1 MSDTE
6 KMVRE
11 ELGKIIGKDTKDIP
25 KNANL
30 IEEVG
35 LDSLN
40 ILEVFGMV
48 EGKFNVVVEPEK
60 ISELRT
66 IEDIVNIIEN
76 NKEW

>member
-25 KNANL
+25 KGANL

-60 ISELRT
+60 ISDLRT

-76 NKEW
+76 NKE

>member
-1 MSDTE
+1 MNDTE

-11 ELGKIIGKDTKDIP
+11 ELSKITGKDTNDISRD
-25 KNANL
+25 ANL
-30 IEEVG
+30 LEEVG

-66 IEDIVNIIEN
+66 IEDIVNIIES
-76 NKEW
+76 NKK

>member
-76 NKEW
+76 NKE

>member
-1 MSDTE
+1 MNDTE

-11 ELGKIIGKDTKDIP
+11 ELGKIIGKDTSDIP
-25 KNANL
+25 KDANL
-30 IEEVG
+30 MEDVG

-40 ILEVFGMV
+40 VLEEFGMV

-66 IEDIVNIIEN
+66 IEDIVNIIES
-76 NKEW
+76 NKKT

>member
-1 MSDTE
+1 MNDTE

-11 ELGKIIGKDTKDIP
+11 ELSKIIGKDTNDIP
-25 KNANL
+25 KDANL
-30 IEEVG
+30 MEEIG

-48 EGKFNVVVEPEK
+48 EGKFNVVVDPEK

-66 IEDIVNIIEN
+66 IEDIVNIIDR
-76 NKEW
+76 NKKS

>member
-1 MSDTE
+1 MNDTE

-11 ELGKIIGKDTKDIP
+11 ELGKIIGRDTNDISKD
-25 KNANL
+25 ANL
-30 IEEVG
+30 MEDVG

-40 ILEVFGMV
+40 VLEVFGMV

-60 ISELRT
+60 ISEIRT

-76 NKEW
+76 NKK